1 MTTKRDY
8 YEILGVSKGADLGE
22 IKKAYRQKA
31 LEFHPD
37 RNAHDPQAEEKF
49 KEASEAYEVLS
60 DEQKRQIYDQFGHA
74 GLEGRGF
81 HGGFDRMEDIF
92 SSFGDIFQD
101 FFGGNPFGGRRSGRG
116 GASQGDDLQTS
127 VQIRFDEMV
136 TGAKKEVTIHK
147 EATCESCLGSGS
159 RSGKRTRCSTCGGSG
174 QVAHSQGFFMIQTTC
189 PRCRGAGEF
198 LADPC
203 DDCRGQGRVRQKKT
217 LTVKVPPGVE
227 EGMRLIL
234 RGEGNVGLQKGPPGD
249 LYVQVHVESHPL
261 FIRKGDDIHCTIPVS
276 MPQAALGVA
285 LTVPTLDGDK
295 KMVLP
300 QGTDSGE
307 EIRLKKMGIP
317 NIQSG
322 RRGDQ
327 IIKIVVT
334 TPKKLSKRQK
344 QLLEEFL
351 KS

>member
-1 MTTKRDY
+1 
-8 YEILGVSKGADLGE
+8 
-22 IKKAYRQKA
+22 
-31 LEFHPD
+31 
-37 RNAHDPQAEEKF
+37 
-49 KEASEAYEVLS
+49 
-60 DEQKRQIYDQFGHA
+60 
-74 GLEGRGF
+74 
-81 HGGFDRMEDIF
+81 
-92 SSFGDIFQD
+92 
-101 FFGGNPFGGRRSGRG
+101 
-116 GASQGDDLQTS
+116 
-127 VQIRFDEMV
+127 
-136 TGAKKEVTIHK
+136 
-147 EATCESCLGSGS
+147 
-159 RSGKRTRCSTCGGSG
+159 
-174 QVAHSQGFFMIQTTC
+174 MIQTTC

-203 DDCRGQGRVRQKKT
+203 DDCRGQGGVRQKKT

-295 KMVLP
+295 KMDLP

-317 NIQSG
+317 NIQNG

-327 IIKIVVT
+327 VIRILVT
-334 TPKKLSKRQK
+334 TPKKLSKKQK